1 MSILVILTIL
11 NSLLIGFLLF
21 VTRFNVLSLRNNI
34 NTKHTICCERT
45 EYNHKNIEQLQDRV
59 QALEGDVKNI
69 IAQIPN
75 YDPLYTLNKIF
86 KH

>member
-21 VTRFNVLSLRNNI
+21 VTRFNVLSLRNSI
-34 NTKHTICCERT
+34 NTRHTICCERT

-59 QALEGDVKNI
+59 QTLEGDVKNI